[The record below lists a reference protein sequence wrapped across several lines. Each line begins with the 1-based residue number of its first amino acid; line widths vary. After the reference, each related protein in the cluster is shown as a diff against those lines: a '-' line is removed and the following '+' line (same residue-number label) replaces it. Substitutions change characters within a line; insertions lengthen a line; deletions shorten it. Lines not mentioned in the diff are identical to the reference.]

1 MRNYLLVKNVMPERY
16 FKIMVKERE
25 NKMAVIGGIVFILIV
40 FIILLIYS
48 LVRISSREDDLAEQE
63 KYMKHLIKTKE
74 KRERRKRH
82 ER

>member
-25 NKMAVIGGIVFILIV
+25 NKMAAIIEVVLKLIVFIL
-40 FIILLIYS
+40 LLTYS
-48 LVRISSREDDLAEQE
+48 LIRRINREDDLAKQE
-63 KYMKHLIKTKE
+63 KYMNDFIKKEE
-74 KRERRKRH
+74 KRERRKWH

>member
-63 KYMKHLIKTKE
+63 KYMNDFIKKKE
-74 KRERRKRH
+74 KKGKE
-82 ER
+82 EVA